1 MKIENLNRANEIQE
15 RLCELNRMKKWLETP
30 DKEILILAST
40 RFISDSIAV
49 SEDMRTVLHGMCIGE
64 IARLEKEF
72 EEL

>member
-1 MKIENLNRANEIQE
+1 MKKENLDRANEIQK
-15 RLCELNRMKKWLETP
+15 RLDELKRMKKWLENP
-30 DKEILILAST
+30 DKHISILSSGVIIHEA
-40 RFISDSIAV
+40 IAV

>member
-1 MKIENLNRANEIQE
+1 MKIENLNHANEILK
-15 RLCELNRMKKWLETP
+15 RLDELNRMKKWLENP
-30 DKEILILAST
+30 DKHISILSSGIIIHEA
-40 RFISDSIAV
+40 IAV